1 MVQFLCRFFFGK
13 NKVMAL
19 GLGKTKETEGQNK
32 LHKLTKHLVGQCGLL
47 FTNKECDE
55 VLE

>member
-1 MVQFLCRFFFGK
+1 VVIFLFRFFFGK

-19 GLGKTKETEGQNK
+19 ALGKTKETEAQDK
-32 LHKLTKHLVGQCGLL
+32 LHKLTKCLVGQCGLL
-47 FTNKECDE
+47 FTNKESDE